1 MYQSDGSVATFDL
14 RLGLDVDDG
23 RKNESESFSGS
34 GLPDPDK
41 VDPGESDGPTLRLDP
56 ETKRKI
62 NLTKL
67 KNQCQEITLNKPVS
81 EFIGVKA
88 TCFNLD

>member
-1 MYQSDGSVATFDL
+1 MKKIYQSDGSVAAFDL

-56 ETKRKI
+56 ETKRK
-62 NLTKL
+62 N
-67 KNQCQEITLNKPVS
+67 
-81 EFIGVKA
+81 
-88 TCFNLD
+88 